1 MFICFLISLTLMSL
15 YILLNAIWKERK
27 REYFTQ
33 QGLITTVLLEII
45 NDLLSLKKLTKN
57 IDQNQNKE

>member
-1 MFICFLISLTLMSL
+1 MQ
-15 YILLNAIWKERK
+15 YGKKE

>member
-1 MFICFLISLTLMSL
+1 MSI

-45 NDLLSLKKLTKN
+45 NDLLSLKKLTKK